1 MNGLSPAAVAADHQ
15 GVPSRPTPGVPA
27 MRFALALAG
36 LGAVA
41 CLVAAVPAAEV
52 TSHVSTT
59 REVITAVSP

>member
-1 MNGLSPAAVAADHQ
+1 M
-15 GVPSRPTPGVPA
+15 PA

-59 REVITAVSP
+59 REVVSAVSP